1 MLPTALLRTPPAAR
15 YLAPQLNVV
24 RAHSANGKVSPSE
37 REAKITGDAAKVC
50 LLRQCADYGDF
61 TFEDGKLASFSIN
74 GTSADERVM
83 VGDGEVIEP
92 DDLVGFE
99 VLSAAVSADDDQTLT
114 VVMRFHTYDGELDSI
129 MERTP
134 SYWNPDGELTDED
147 GTSDVP
153 SMFFSDSEV
162 VVLLRFPHA
171 EIGGEAILEFTLESG
186 SDSSSTAHVPV
197 TQG

>member
-1 MLPTALLRTPPAAR
+1 M
-15 YLAPQLNVV
+15 
-24 RAHSANGKVSPSE
+24 
-37 REAKITGDAAKVC
+37 
-50 LLRQCADYGDF
+50 
-61 TFEDGKLASFSIN
+61 
-74 GTSADERVM
+74 
-83 VGDGEVIEP
+83 
-92 DDLVGFE
+92 
-99 VLSAAVSADDDQTLT
+99 SADDDQTLT
-114 VVMRFHTYDGELDSI
+114 VAIRIHSYDGELDSI

-134 SYWNPDGELTDED
+134 SYRNPDGELTDED
-147 GTSDVP
+147 GTSEVP